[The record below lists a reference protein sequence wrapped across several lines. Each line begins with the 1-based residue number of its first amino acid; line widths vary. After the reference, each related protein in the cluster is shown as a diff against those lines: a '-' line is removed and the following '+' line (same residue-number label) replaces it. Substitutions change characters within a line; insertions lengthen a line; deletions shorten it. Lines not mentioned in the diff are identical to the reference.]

1 MLSHVR
7 GSPKRWFKPRPVT
20 SGLSKLR
27 TCPLFSQTVAKGHVW
42 TAPGLEEESSL
53 CSVDVPEAELGY
65 RAATTQ
71 ERTHD
76 D

>member
-7 GSPKRWFKPRPVT
+7 GSPKRWFKPRPVIPVYPN
-20 SGLSKLR
+20 
-27 TCPLFSQTVAKGHVW
+27 CGHVPSSHKRSRRAMCGRHRGW
-42 TAPGLEEESSL
+42 QEESSL

-65 RAATTQ
+65 RAATPQ

>member
-42 TAPGLEEESSL
+42 TAPGLARRIFTL
-53 CSVDVPEAELGY
+53 
-65 RAATTQ
+65 R
-71 ERTHD
+71 R
-76 D
+76 

>member
-27 TCPLFSQTVAKGHVW
+27 TCHKRSRRAMCGRLRGWQ
-42 TAPGLEEESSL
+42 EESSL

-65 RAATTQ
+65 RAATPQ

>member
-7 GSPKRWFKPRPVT
+7 GNPKRWFKPRPVT

-27 TCPLFSQTVAKGHVW
+27 TCPLFSQTVAKGHVR
-42 TAPGLEEESSL
+42 TAPGLARRIFTLQRS
-53 CSVDVPEAELGY
+53 ELGY
-65 RAATTQ
+65 RAATPQ